1 MICLPLVERPACF
14 GYLFDPG
21 FRVVDAG
28 DDVAPTEIELLL
40 ERPVGE
46 LFAQMVDRL
55 AICFRFFTLAI
66 MRPKTFESASIS
78 GSDGSGRS
86 PGRSGSSAVSVVRE
100 KCKQFAQF
108 KFSIT
113 AVASQSDGDSSRR
126 SQPVRHVKV

>member
-1 MICLPLVERPACF
+1 MICLPLVEQPACF

-78 GSDGSGRS
+78 GFDGSGRS

-100 KCKQFAQF
+100 SAAFAQF
-108 KFSIT
+108 KSSIT